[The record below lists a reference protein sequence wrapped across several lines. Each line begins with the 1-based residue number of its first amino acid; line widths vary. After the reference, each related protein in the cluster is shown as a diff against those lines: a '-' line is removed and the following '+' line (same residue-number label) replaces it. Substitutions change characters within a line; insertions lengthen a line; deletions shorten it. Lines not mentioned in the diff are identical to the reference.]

1 LSERSGHVA
10 GPYPVEKLIA
20 LAETARDGDRA
31 ALEALLAASA
41 GLAHTVARAR
51 LGDSLAAEGA
61 AVDALARAAQGF
73 ARLRDPRA
81 YPHWLY
87 RIATRCATDALP
99 TATPAPAAERADTRR
114 GPVET
119 LVAAER
125 SERVRA
131 AVDALSPK
139 LREPVYLHHVEGLAY
154 RAVADV
160 LGVGLGTVSRRIA
173 RAHELLRERLGGE
186 A

>member
-1 LSERSGHVA
+1 MRMEQ
-10 GPYPVEKLIA
+10 LIA
-20 LAETARDGDRA
+20 LAKVARGGDRA
-31 ALEALLAASA
+31 ALEELLAASA
-41 GLAHTVARAR
+41 GLVHAVARAR

-73 ARLRDPRA
+73 PKLRDAQA

-87 RIATRCATDALP
+87 RIAARCALDARP
-99 TATPAPAAERADTRR
+99 TASLAPTASEHADSAR

-125 SERVRA
+125 VARIRA
-131 AVDALSPK
+131 AVDALPAK

-160 LGVGLGTVSRRIA
+160 LGVGLGTVSRRIQ
-173 RAHELLRERLGGE
+173 RAHSILRHRLGE
-186 A
+186 DS

>member
-1 LSERSGHVA
+1 MEN
-10 GPYPVEKLIA
+10 LIA
-20 LAETARDGDRA
+20 LAETARGGDRA
-31 ALEALLAASA
+31 ALEALLEASA
-41 GLAHTVARAR
+41 GLAHSVARAR
-51 LGDSLAAEGA
+51 LGNSLAAEGA
-61 AVDALARAAQGF
+61 AIDALARAAQAF
-73 ARLRDPRA
+73 PRLKDVRA

-87 RIATRCATDALP
+87 RIAARCALDAVP
-99 TATPAPAAERADTRR
+99 AAAVAPAAGERADAGR

-125 SERVRA
+125 AERVRG
-131 AVDALSPK
+131 AVDALPQK

-173 RAHELLRERLGGE
+173 RAHDLLRERLGE
-186 A
+186 TT

>member
-1 LSERSGHVA
+1 MEN
-10 GPYPVEKLIA
+10 LIA
-20 LAETARDGDRA
+20 LAQRAHGGDRA

-41 GLAHTVARAR
+41 GLVHAVARAR

-61 AVDALARAAQGF
+61 AVDALARAAQGLSGLKD
-73 ARLRDPRA
+73 ARA

-87 RIATRCATDALP
+87 RIAVRCAADARP
-99 TATPAPAAERADTRR
+99 AATVAPAAAGDRADPAR

-125 SERVRA
+125 AQRVRA
-131 AVDALSPK
+131 AVAELPSK

-160 LGVGLGTVSRRIA
+160 LGVGLGTVGRRLE
-173 RAHELLRERLGGE
+173 RAHSILRRRLGGE
-186 A
+186 S